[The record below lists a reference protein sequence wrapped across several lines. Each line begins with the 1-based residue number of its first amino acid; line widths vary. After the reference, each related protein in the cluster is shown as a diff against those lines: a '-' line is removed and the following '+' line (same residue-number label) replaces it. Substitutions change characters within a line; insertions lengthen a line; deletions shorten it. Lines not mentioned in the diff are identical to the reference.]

1 MIWNSLIEHQNDK
14 VFETLLN
21 EAKTNSSLI
30 RSSRHAAAVVY
41 KKKILAIGHNKR
53 KSHPIELKFQKIP
66 GAIFLH
72 AEKDAII
79 KTMNRYGDQILQH
92 CSIYVLRVMKN
103 GSLGYS
109 KPCESCQ
116 AFIKSVGIKKIYWS

>member
-14 VFETLLN
+14 VFDTLLS
-21 EAKTNSSLI
+21 EAKTNPNLI

-41 KKKILAIGHNKR
+41 KKKILAIGLNKR
-53 KSHPIELKFQKIP
+53 KSHPIEFKFQRIP

-79 KTMNRYGDQILQH
+79 KTMNRYGDQILHH
-92 CSIYVLRVMKN
+92 CSIYVLRVTKTGN
-103 GSLGYS
+103 LGYS

-116 AFIKSVGIKKIYWS
+116 NFIRSVGIKKIYWS